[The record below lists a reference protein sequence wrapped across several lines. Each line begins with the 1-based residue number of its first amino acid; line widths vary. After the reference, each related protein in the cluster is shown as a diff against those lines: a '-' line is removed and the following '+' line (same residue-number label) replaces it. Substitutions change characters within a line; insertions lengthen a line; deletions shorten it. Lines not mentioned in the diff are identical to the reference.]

1 MYDRGHVKEK
11 QRDSQKFLVY
21 CRLILSSQK
30 YILLRSCNGH
40 INLIIINTITFF
52 TFNRRAAG
60 LSDKY
65 YKEVER
71 KVRVLPALLN

>member
-1 MYDRGHVKEK
+1 MQWSHQFYSYLH
-11 QRDSQKFLVY
+11 
-21 CRLILSSQK
+21 
-30 YILLRSCNGH
+30 NH
-40 INLIIINTITFF
+40 FF

-71 KVRVLPALLN
+71 KVQVLPGLLNWRTEEMEEINQINKQTIHVLFGLTYELPSV